1 VTGQLLASFGL
12 ASVPGNERLAI
23 ERVRAAVADLGLS
36 EDSLDRLGTAVGET
50 VMNAIEHGHHD
61 HAEMLVEV
69 EVRYEAA
76 AVVVTVTDH
85 GGASS
90 ATTGSAEPD
99 LELKLAGEQS
109 PRGWGLF
116 LIRHMVDQMTV
127 ETVGRDHTVRLVV
140 DGAPG
145 RQEERL

>member
-1 VTGQLLASFGL
+1 VTAELLAAFGV

-23 ERVRAAVADLGLS
+23 ARVQAAVAGLGLT
-36 EDSLDRLGTAVGET
+36 DDALDRLGTAVGET

-61 HAEMLVEV
+61 HADLLVEV
-69 EVRYEAA
+69 EVRREAS

-85 GGASS
+85 GGAPSS
-90 ATTGSAEPD
+90 SGSAEPD

-116 LIRHMVDQMTV
+116 LIRHMVDEMTV

-140 DGAPG
+140 EGAPG
-145 RQEERL
+145 RQEEML